1 MIEVSEVEKIHDIL
15 IDRFGGA
22 NGIRDKGILE
32 SAIGRPFQTF
42 DGKDLYPDPVDKAA
56 AIFESIV
63 SNHPFVDGN
72 KRTAYVL
79 LRLVLKRNQLD
90 INVDQDVKYDFV
102 IKAAKG
108 ELTFDKIREWIRDN
122 LE

>member
-1 MIEVSEVEKIHDIL
+1 MIEISEVEKIHDIL
-15 IDRFGGA
+15 IERFGGA
-22 NGIRDKGILE
+22 KGIRDKGTLE

-79 LRLVLKRNQLD
+79 MRLILKRNQLD
-90 INVDQDVKYDFV
+90 IEVDQDIKYDFV

-108 ELTFDKIREWIRDN
+108 ELTFDKIKTWIRNN
-122 LE
+122 LK

>member
-79 LRLVLKRNQLD
+79 LRLILKRNQLD

-102 IKAAKG
+102 IKAAKR

>member
-1 MIEVSEVEKIHDIL
+1 MIEISEVEKIHDIL
-15 IDRFGGA
+15 IERFGGA
-22 NGIRDKGILE
+22 KGIRDQGTLE

-79 LRLVLKRNQLD
+79 MRLILKRNQLD
-90 INVDQDVKYDFV
+90 IEGDQDIKYDFV
-102 IKAAKG
+102 IKAATG
-108 ELTFDKIREWIRDN
+108 ELTFDKIKTWIRNN
-122 LE
+122 LK

>member
-79 LRLVLKRNQLD
+79 LRLILKRNQLD